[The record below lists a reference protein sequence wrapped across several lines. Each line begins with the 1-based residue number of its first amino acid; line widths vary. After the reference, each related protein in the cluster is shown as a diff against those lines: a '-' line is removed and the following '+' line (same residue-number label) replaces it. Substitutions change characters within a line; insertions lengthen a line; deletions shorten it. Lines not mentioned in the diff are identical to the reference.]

1 MAKNFGSGQPTRTE
15 LGKIDRYCFA
25 NNALDPFSQGMV
37 HKSEILISPEWIFIN
52 PWEDVERNVF
62 V

>member
-1 MAKNFGSGQPTRTE
+1 MAKHFGPGQPTHTE
-15 LGKIDRYCFA
+15 QGKIDRYCSA
-25 NNALDPFSQGMV
+25 NNALDPLSQSMV